1 VRDDVILD
9 AVIHLAGDN
18 TTIQQVQLGA
28 IGPEANNASG
38 PTARHSGHL
47 QELVNGSV
55 IDVDPR
61 LSRRCIRRCCVQPVG
76 FLIPGLRRHH
86 SAHTQQS
93 NRQRRKSYRISHRTI
108 LAFNLEIAQMRLS
121 RLASF
126 GQPSGL
132 SCKNGC
138 MEVSPV
144 ISTRAGSAMLRIFG
158 RTRLVFILALMSLLV
173 VCGIFSWVTR
183 DAMAHMPFLKRS
195 GGAKSAAAAKALV
208 DLRPWLTA
216 QALAPLAVTAEE
228 TEYARDA
235 ERLADHEVDQAFA
248 SALRKAGMEAQH
260 RTLTGEALA
269 LSQRVAQLQDL
280 VNEDQAQVKRL
291 TSASGIPAGK
301 DKEAGQPVDDDDL
314 DIAKAQLGLDSD
326 QLTDLQQD
334 LDRASG
340 DDRSQIQA
348 ELTAHEALMKEYDSQ
363 SHGDGQIA
371 VIAAGQRG
379 TLARRLSSWNSQ
391 RDRNRLI
398 EQAWQQAQLDIASIT
413 ATHNALEAKANAT
426 TTGDASDRAAKL
438 ANIKGRSA
446 ERQLL
451 SIYDDRIQTEQQLA
465 ITYRKWSNQVL
476 LQHRI
481 LFHLILRSLELIVFI
496 LICMVLG
503 DALVRRFLGHRSQDR
518 SQMRTLRTI
527 LEVGIQVVGVVLIL
541 IVIFGWPQQTSTILG
556 LATAGLTIALQ
567 DFILAFFGW
576 FALMGKNGIRVGDW
590 VEINGVGGEVTEI
603 GLFYTTLLETGSL
616 EDRGHPTGR
625 RITFVNSFAIRGQ
638 YFNFSTTG
646 QWMWDEITVSIAASD
661 DTHAMIERIQEVVR
675 METEQSASIAEQE
688 WKRGERGDGLSLFSA
703 TPVVNLRP
711 SKSGTDI
718 QVRYVTRA
726 SGRFDVRN
734 RLYQQ
739 VIDLL
744 HEKDAPAA
752 TERAPV
758 VEKA

>member
-1 VRDDVILD
+1 M
-9 AVIHLAGDN
+9 A
-18 TTIQQVQLGA
+18 
-28 IGPEANNASG
+28 
-38 PTARHSGHL
+38 
-47 QELVNGSV
+47 
-55 IDVDPR
+55 
-61 LSRRCIRRCCVQPVG
+61 
-76 FLIPGLRRHH
+76 
-86 SAHTQQS
+86 
-93 NRQRRKSYRISHRTI
+93 
-108 LAFNLEIAQMRLS
+108 
-121 RLASF
+121 
-126 GQPSGL
+126 
-132 SCKNGC
+132 
-138 MEVSPV
+138 VSPV
-144 ISTRAGSAMLRIFG
+144 IPSSGGSVGLRFLGRA
-158 RTRLVFILALMSLLV
+158 RLVFLLALLSLLV
-173 VCGIFSWVTR
+173 LCGILSWVTR
-183 DAMAHMPFLKRS
+183 DAMAHLPFLKGR
-195 GGAKSAAAAKALV
+195 GGASNAAKTLV

-228 TEYARDA
+228 TEFARDA

-248 SALRKAGMEAQH
+248 SALRKAGMEAQR

-269 LSQRVAQLQDL
+269 LSNRVTQLQEL
-280 VNEDQAQVKRL
+280 VNEDQALVKRL
-291 TSASGIPAGK
+291 GSAATVPAGSTK
-301 DKEAGQPVDDDDL
+301 SGGQPVTDDDV

-326 QLTDLQQD
+326 QLADAEQD

-340 DDRSQIQA
+340 DDRAQIQS
-348 ELTAHEALMKEYDSQ
+348 ELTAHEASMKKFDSE

-371 VIAAGQRG
+371 VISAGQQG
-379 TLARRLSSWNSQ
+379 TLARRINSWNSQ
-391 RDRNRLI
+391 RERNRLI
-398 EQAWQQAQLDIASIT
+398 QQAWQQTQDDIASLT
-413 ATHNALEAKANAT
+413 AAHNALEAKANAST
-426 TTGDASDRAAKL
+426 AAAVGDSSDHVAKL
-438 ANIKGRSA
+438 ANIKGKSA

-496 LICMVLG
+496 LICMVVG
-503 DALVRRFLGHRSQDR
+503 DALIRRFLGHRSRDR

-527 LEVGIQVVGVVLIL
+527 LEVGTQVLGVLFIL

-603 GLFYTTLLETGSL
+603 GLFYTTLLETGAL
-616 EDRGHPTGR
+616 EDKGHPTGR

-646 QWMWDEITVSIAASD
+646 QWMWDEITVNIAASD
-661 DTHAMIERIQEVVR
+661 DTHAMIGRIQELVR
-675 METEQSASIAEQE
+675 EETEESARTAEQE

-726 SGRFDVRN
+726 SARFDVRN
-734 RLYQQ
+734 RLYQR

-752 TERAPV
+752 REQMLV